1 MNHLTM
7 FEAVAGCVVLFLAM
21 VFIIVLIAAGFKVAA
36 DARIEE
42 AERACERKAERRAH
56 EIVKERLSGV
66 QIQVTQR
73 ISVIEEDFG
82 REVN

>member
-1 MNHLTM
+1 MHPLTK
-7 FEAVAGCVVLFLAM
+7 FEMICGCIIFFLAIT
-21 VFIIVLIAAGFKVAA
+21 FIILLIGCGFKLVA

-42 AERACERKAERRAH
+42 AEKSVERKAERRAR
-56 EIVKERLSGV
+56 EIVRERLDGV

-82 REVN
+82 R

>member
-1 MNHLTM
+1 MHHLTT
-7 FEAVAGCVVLFLAM
+7 FEMVCGCIIFFLAV
-21 VFIIVLIAAGFKVAA
+21 VFILVLIGAGFKLAA

-42 AERACERKAERRAH
+42 AEKACERKAERRAR

-82 REVN
+82 R